1 MEEVNDLAALRCEY
15 TRISAC
21 RSVLMNA
28 IKDQRAVVQDLKSC
42 IGEDEDEDEQ
52 LLILI
57 GWSEQTLDSAVIAE
71 EALCTRQEAVWVRAA
86 KIERQ
91 MKIQRLVCGHAASM
105 KALLAALEAAK
116 V

>member
-28 IKDQRAVVQDLKSC
+28 IKDQRAVVQDFKSC
-42 IGEDEDEDEQ
+42 IGEDPNEDVEIN
-52 LLILI
+52 ILV

-71 EALCTRQEAVWVRAA
+71 EALCTRQEAVWERVVA
-86 KIERQ
+86 IERK
-91 MKIQRLVCGHAASM
+91 MRIERLVKSHATSLKGLM
-105 KALLAALEAAK
+105 AALEAAK

>member
-1 MEEVNDLAALRCEY
+1 MGELNELAALRCEY

-28 IKDQRAVVQDLKSC
+28 IKDQRAVVQDFKSC
-42 IGEDEDEDEQ
+42 IGEDPNEDVELD
-52 LLILI
+52 ILI

-71 EALCTRQEAVWVRAA
+71 EALCTRQEAVWERVT

-91 MKIQRLVCGHAASM
+91 MKIQRLVCCHAASM